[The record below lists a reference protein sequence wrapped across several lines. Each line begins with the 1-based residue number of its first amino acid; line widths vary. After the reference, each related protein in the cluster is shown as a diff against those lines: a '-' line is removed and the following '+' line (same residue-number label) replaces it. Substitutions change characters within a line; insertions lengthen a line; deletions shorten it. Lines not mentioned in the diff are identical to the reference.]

1 MSAKSQ
7 HQNILLAVLG
17 FSIAVLIVAIIGF
30 FTLGKTD
37 EIIQGEI
44 EVGEYRVSCKL
55 PARVVDIRVKEGD
68 YVHKGDTLAIL
79 EIPEMN
85 AQEKVAQSTE
95 AATQALSDL
104 TDEGTRREAIES
116 AYQLVQQAQA
126 ASDVAKKTYDR
137 MQNLYTEGVTSQQK
151 RDEAK
156 AAWQVAVAHEN
167 AMKSQYEMAKNGA
180 REKQKE
186 AQRHQV
192 SAAKNAVNVVKSV
205 LKETVQVA
213 TVDGE
218 VSDIYPKVGELV
230 GMGSPIMSIS
240 IMKDMWGTFNV
251 REDQLNGLKIG
262 DEFTAF
268 SPAFNKSLKMKV
280 YEIKDE
286 GSYAV
291 WKATKSNGQY
301 DLKTFEVKARP
312 VSAFDG
318 LRPGMSLVVKNP
330 KK

>member
-7 HQNILLAVLG
+7 HQNILLAVMG

-37 EIIQGEI
+37 EVIQGEV

-55 PARVVDIRVKEGD
+55 PARVVEIRVKEGD
-68 YVHKGDTLAIL
+68 FVHKGDTLAIL

-95 AATQALSDL
+95 AATQALSNL
-104 TDEGTRREAIES
+104 TEEGARREAIQS
-116 AYQLVQQAQA
+116 AQQLVVQAKA
-126 ASDVAKKTYDR
+126 ATDVSKKTYDR
-137 MQNLYTEGVTSQQK
+137 MQNLFSEGVMSQQK

-156 AAWQVAVAHEN
+156 AAWEVALAHEN

-180 REKQKE
+180 RTEEKKA
-186 AQRHQV
+186 AQSQAN
-192 SAAKNAVNVVKSV
+192 AAKHAVDVVRSV

-213 TVDGE
+213 AVDGE
-218 VSDIYPKVGELV
+218 VSDIYPKEGELV
-230 GMGSPIMSIS
+230 GMGSPILSIS
-240 IMKDMWGTFNV
+240 MMKDMWGTFNV
-251 REDQLNGLKIG
+251 REDQLNGLKVG
-262 DEFTAF
+262 DTFTAF
-268 SPAFNKSLKMKV
+268 SPAFNKELKLKV
-280 YEIKDE
+280 FEIKDE

-312 VSAFDG
+312 INPFDG
-318 LRPGMSLVVKNP
+318 LRPGMSLIVK
-330 KK
+330 K

>member
-7 HQNILLAVLG
+7 HQNILLAVMG

-37 EIIQGEI
+37 EVIQGEV

-55 PARVVDIRVKEGD
+55 PARVVEIRVKEGD
-68 YVHKGDTLAIL
+68 FVHKGDTLAIL

-95 AATQALSDL
+95 AATQALSNL
-104 TDEGTRREAIES
+104 TEEGARREAIQS
-116 AYQLVQQAQA
+116 AQQLVVQAKA
-126 ASDVAKKTYDR
+126 ATDVAKKTYDR
-137 MQNLYTEGVTSQQK
+137 MQNLFSEGVMSQQK

-156 AAWQVAVAHEN
+156 AAWEVALAHEN

-180 REKQKE
+180 RTEEKKA
-186 AQRHQV
+186 AQSQAN
-192 SAAKNAVNVVKSV
+192 AAKHAVDVVRSV

-213 TVDGE
+213 AVDGE
-218 VSDIYPKVGELV
+218 VSDIYPKEGELV
-230 GMGSPIMSIS
+230 GMGSPILSIS
-240 IMKDMWGTFNV
+240 MMKDMWGTFNV
-251 REDQLNGLKIG
+251 REDQLNGLKVG
-262 DEFTAF
+262 DIFTAF
-268 SPAFNKSLKMKV
+268 SPAFNKELKLKV
-280 YEIKDE
+280 FEIKDE

-312 VSAFDG
+312 INPFDG
-318 LRPGMSLVVKNP
+318 LRPGMSLIVK
-330 KK
+330 K

>member
-7 HQNILLAVLG
+7 HQNILLAVMG

-37 EIIQGEI
+37 EVIQGEV

-55 PARVVDIRVKEGD
+55 PARVVEIRVKEGD
-68 YVHKGDTLAIL
+68 FVHKGDTLAIL

-95 AATQALSDL
+95 AATQALSNL
-104 TDEGTRREAIES
+104 TEEGARREAIQS
-116 AYQLVQQAQA
+116 AQQLVVQAKA
-126 ASDVAKKTYDR
+126 ATDVAKKSYDR
-137 MQNLYTEGVTSQQK
+137 MQNLFSEGVMSQQK

-156 AAWQVAVAHEN
+156 AAWEVALAHEN

-180 REKQKE
+180 RTEEKKA
-186 AQRHQV
+186 AQSQAN
-192 SAAKNAVNVVKSV
+192 AAKHAVDVVRSV

-213 TVDGE
+213 AVDGE
-218 VSDIYPKVGELV
+218 VSDIYPKEGELV
-230 GMGSPIMSIS
+230 GMGSPILSIS
-240 IMKDMWGTFNV
+240 MMKDMWGTFNV
-251 REDQLNGLKIG
+251 REDQLNGLKVG
-262 DEFTAF
+262 DTFTAF
-268 SPAFNKSLKMKV
+268 SPAFNKELKLKV
-280 YEIKDE
+280 FEIKDE

-312 VSAFDG
+312 INPFDG
-318 LRPGMSLVVKNP
+318 LRPGMSLIVK
-330 KK
+330 K

>member
-7 HQNILLAVLG
+7 HQNILLAVMG

-37 EIIQGEI
+37 EVIQGEV

-55 PARVVDIRVKEGD
+55 PARVVEIRVKEGD
-68 YVHKGDTLAIL
+68 FVHKGDTLAIL

-95 AATQALSDL
+95 AATQALSNL
-104 TDEGTRREAIES
+104 TEEGARREAIPS
-116 AYQLVQQAQA
+116 AQQLVVQAKA
-126 ASDVAKKTYDR
+126 ATDVAKKTYDR
-137 MQNLYTEGVTSQQK
+137 MQNLFSEGVMSQQK

-156 AAWQVAVAHEN
+156 AAWEVALAHEN

-180 REKQKE
+180 RTEEKKA
-186 AQRHQV
+186 AQSQAN
-192 SAAKNAVNVVKSV
+192 AAKHAVDVVRSV

-213 TVDGE
+213 AVDGE
-218 VSDIYPKVGELV
+218 VSDIYPKEGELV
-230 GMGSPIMSIS
+230 GMGSPILSIS
-240 IMKDMWGTFNV
+240 MMKDMWGTFNV
-251 REDQLNGLKIG
+251 REDQLNGLKVG
-262 DEFTAF
+262 DTFTAF
-268 SPAFNKSLKMKV
+268 SPAFNKELKLKV
-280 YEIKDE
+280 FEIKDE

-312 VSAFDG
+312 INPFDG
-318 LRPGMSLVVKNP
+318 LRPGMSLIVK
-330 KK
+330 K

>member
-1 MSAKSQ
+1 MGAKSQ
-7 HQNILLAVLG
+7 HQNILLAVMG

-37 EIIQGEI
+37 EVIQGEV

-55 PARVVDIRVKEGD
+55 PARVVEIRVKEGD
-68 YVHKGDTLAIL
+68 FVHKGDTLAIL

-95 AATQALSDL
+95 AATQALSNL
-104 TDEGTRREAIES
+104 TEEGARREAIQS
-116 AYQLVQQAQA
+116 AQQLVVQAKA
-126 ASDVAKKTYDR
+126 ATDVAKKTYDR
-137 MQNLYTEGVTSQQK
+137 MQNLFSEGVMSQQK

-156 AAWQVAVAHEN
+156 AAWEVALAHEN

-180 REKQKE
+180 RTEEKKA
-186 AQRHQV
+186 AQSQAN
-192 SAAKNAVNVVKSV
+192 AAKHAVDVVRSV

-213 TVDGE
+213 AVDGE
-218 VSDIYPKVGELV
+218 VSDIYPKEGELV
-230 GMGSPIMSIS
+230 GMGSPILSIS
-240 IMKDMWGTFNV
+240 MMKDMWGTFNV
-251 REDQLNGLKIG
+251 REDQLNGLKVG
-262 DEFTAF
+262 DTFTAF
-268 SPAFNKSLKMKV
+268 SPAFNKELKLKV
-280 YEIKDE
+280 FEIKDE

-312 VSAFDG
+312 INPFDG
-318 LRPGMSLVVKNP
+318 LRPGMSLIVK
-330 KK
+330 K